1 MAVRAFEP
9 KQTTYH
15 FSLVYAITQPPWI
28 NSGSSGYIRNQVE
41 KIEIK
46 DRFGKAVITQEWFI
60 VPIECIEEA
69 VERIKDGS
77 IVDYRY
83 DTKSARLLKIK

>member
-1 MAVRAFEP
+1 M
-9 KQTTYH
+9 K
-15 FSLVYAITQPPWI
+15 
-28 NSGSSGYIRNQVE
+28 SGR

-46 DRFGKAVITQEWFI
+46 DRFGKAVIPQEWFI